1 MAVTKKPVAK
11 KAQLHQ
17 RTGKKGVK
25 GGKIRGKGQRRKIN
39 LKFTIDC
46 THPAEDSILDV
57 ANFEKYLKERVKVE
71 GKTNNLGNHVVIAR
85 DKTKVAINS
94 DIPFSKRYLK
104 YLTKR
109 YLKKNNLRDWLRV
122 VASTHDSYE
131 LRYFNINADSDN
143 EDNEE

>member
-1 MAVTKKPVAK
+1 MAVTKKPAPK
-11 KAQLHQ
+11 KAQLNQ
-17 RTGKKGVK
+17 KTGKKGVK
-25 GGKIRGKGQRRKIN
+25 GGKIRGKGSKRKIN
-39 LKFTIDC
+39 LRFVIDC
-46 THPAEDSILDV
+46 THPAEDNILDV
-57 ANFEKYLKERVKVE
+57 GNFEKYLKERVKVE

-85 DKTKVAINS
+85 DKTKVAINA

-122 VASTHDSYE
+122 VASEHDAYE

-143 EDNEE
+143 EDNED